1 MMTRK
6 DYIRTAEILQNAI
19 QHSKNELEMNS
30 KEMFFAQESV
40 QFIAE
45 QFAEFFANDNPRF
58 NEEKF
63 FNAVWSE
70 LNV

>member
-6 DYIRTAEILQNAI
+6 DYVSTANVLQSAVSI
-19 QHSKNELEMNS
+19 AKWELEENS
-30 KEMFFAQESV
+30 KELFFALEQV

-45 QFAEFFANDNPRF
+45 NFAKMFAEDNPRF
-58 NEEKF
+58 DEERF

>member
-6 DYIRTAEILQNAI
+6 DYIETAKILQSAI
-19 QHSKNELEMNS
+19 YVARLDLEENS
-30 KEMFFAQESV
+30 KELFFALESV
-40 QFIAE
+40 QSIAE
-45 QFAEFFANDNPRF
+45 SFAKVFAKDNPRF
-58 NEEKF
+58 DEERF

>member
-6 DYIRTAEILQNAI
+6 DYIRTAEILNSAI

-45 QFAEFFANDNPRF
+45 QFAEFFASDNPRF

-63 FNAVWSE
+63 FDAVWSE

>member
-1 MMTRK
+1 MTRK
-6 DYIRTAEILQNAI
+6 DYVETAKVLQSAI
-19 QHSKNELEMNS
+19 SIAKWELEENS
-30 KEMFFAQESV
+30 KELYFSLEQI

-45 QFAEFFANDNPRF
+45 SFAKMFASDNPRF

-63 FNAVWSE
+63 FDAVWSE